1 MAFGRSRER
10 ETEEGEEHREN
21 ERGQGVRGVSVAQV
35 RTREGKQEVA
45 GGRGRG
51 RSRAGTQL
59 LRGEGRKTTEGLRW
73 SAGPVGQAACWA
85 GQVGC
90 QVGPGEF
97 SLSPLFSV
105 FYYFCNCRA
114 LLKILRHLK
123 KILE

>member
-45 GGRGRG
+45 GGRGCG

-59 LRGEGRKTTEGLRW
+59 LRGEGRQTTEGLR
-73 SAGPVGQAACWA
+73 
-85 GQVGC
+85 
-90 QVGPGEF
+90 
-97 SLSPLFSV
+97 
-105 FYYFCNCRA
+105 
-114 LLKILRHLK
+114 
-123 KILE
+123 

>member
-1 MAFGRSRER
+1 MRGPGGAWRLRGAGQD
-10 ETEEGEEHREN
+10 EG
-21 ERGQGVRGVSVAQV
+21 GQ
-35 RTREGKQEVA
+35 A
-45 GGRGRG
+45 GGGRG

-73 SAGPVGQAACWA
+73 WAGPVGQAACWA

-114 LLKILRHLK
+114 LLEILRHLK